1 MKMEAIDAYKIYLG
15 IKNHFTLDNYD
26 YIKYN
31 RKVNVSYDSF
41 LKRRDKIFFAKLG
54 NRKDKCLEEFL
65 VANMIHDPKM
75 WVGELLSDE
84 CETRYKEWSR
94 KNQSISYVFKNEM
107 SFIDGWNADEL
118 NSWFDVNPGDHPNI
132 IKKYLRGEISLE
144 TLAILNS
151 ILNFTKR
158 YDKEVT
164 DPIYKEVSR
173 LCKKYQ
179 PFLRYEKQK
188 MKSLLRQLVLPG

>member
-15 IKNHFTLDNYD
+15 VKNHFTLDKYD

-54 NRKDKCLEEFL
+54 NRKDKYLEDFL
-65 VANMIHDPKM
+65 VANMIHDPKV

-84 CETRYKEWSR
+84 CENRYKEWLR
-94 KNQSISYVFKNEM
+94 KKQSLTYIFKNEM
-107 SFIDGWNADEL
+107 SFIDGWNAEEL
-118 NSWFDVNPGDHPNI
+118 NSWFGVQNGEHPNI

-144 TLAILNS
+144 TLTILNS
-151 ILNFTKR
+151 IMGLTNR
-158 YDKEVT
+158 YDKIFD
-164 DPIYKEVSR
+164 DPIYNEVSK

-179 PFLRYEKQK
+179 PFLKYEKQK
-188 MKSLLRQLVLPG
+188 MKNLLKQLVVRG